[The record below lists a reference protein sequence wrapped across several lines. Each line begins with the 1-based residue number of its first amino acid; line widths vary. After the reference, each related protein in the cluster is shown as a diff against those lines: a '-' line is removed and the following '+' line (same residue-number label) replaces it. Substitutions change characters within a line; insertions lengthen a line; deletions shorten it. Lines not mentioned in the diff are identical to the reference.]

1 MKGETEMKD
10 ALATAIRETLIRHD
24 LKGEDKEGM
33 PTNLVEV
40 LDYAFAILEHAEAVQ
55 ELAKA
60 LRPEKPKDDPD
71 PAGNHT
77 TMMGPNNRSH

>member
-24 LKGEDKEGM
+24 LDGEDKEGM

-40 LDYAFAILEHAEAVQ
+40 LDYLAFAILEHAEAVQ

-60 LRPEKPKDDPD
+60 LRPEKPKDPD
-71 PAGNHT
+71 LDHT
-77 TMMGPNNRSH
+77 IVPNNRSH